1 MISRVDA
8 PNWHCTIRSAAR
20 KPAPCKR
27 AHTRTPLV
35 GYDVF
40 TQPRPGTVTGTRCKN
55 RQRSDDGASI
65 GTGQTQNG
73 IRNSA
78 MTNVFVDTT
87 KITDWPSFHRVFSQI
102 FGFPAFYGNNMDA
115 LIDCLSYLDDP
126 EAAMTS
132 LHVRP
137 GETLAIQLGAV
148 ISFRRRCPDLFES
161 LQDACAFVNWRRT
174 REHGAAL
181 VALSYYD

>member
-1 MISRVDA
+1 MDQ
-8 PNWHCTIRSAAR
+8 
-20 KPAPCKR
+20 R
-27 AHTRTPLV
+27 ASSLDLPDTCLRRRRRIGNSV
-35 GYDVF
+35 YDGL
-40 TQPRPGTVTGTRCKN
+40 RPGTVTGTRCQN